1 MVLIVGNVLA
11 SALET
16 IPSINVRWHAFFA
29 AFEQFSL
36 LAYTAEYGIRLWSSV
51 EDPRVAAR
59 GGVRGRLF
67 FALRPLMIIDFLAFA
82 PGYLGFFGIDLRAL
96 RIFRVFRLLKL
107 ARYSQAVQALVGVLV
122 AERSSLFASLIL
134 LLATVS
140 LDGELMHLAEGG
152 IQPRTLG
159 TMPDGM
165 YWALTTLATVGYGD
179 ITPITPLGKLIA
191 GFTMVTGLCLFALP
205 IGIIA
210 NGFVKGLSSKRFAIT
225 WSMLRRYALF
235 EGFNVN
241 ALGDFVESANA
252 LVLREHALATVSGRE
267 ATGLFLIV
275 SGWASADDDHDL
287 SRELG
292 PGNIFGQEAMYLDGK
307 YNCTVTAQTEL
318 RVITL
323 AGDELR
329 RLVRKYPMLGERIA
343 LITGSIA
350 GHTQREDRVK
360 RLAALELENALLRK
374 AVCDLTLE
382 KVSLENQVKVTAP

>member
-1 MVLIVGNVLA
+1 MGLIVSNVAA

-16 IPSINVRWHAFFA
+16 IPSINARWHGFFA
-29 AFEQFSL
+29 GFEQFSL
-36 LAYTAEYGIRLWSSV
+36 LAYTFEYCVRMWSSV

-59 GGVRGRLF
+59 GGVRGRLS

-107 ARYSQAVQALVGVLV
+107 ARYSQAIQALIGVLV
-122 AERSSLFASLIL
+122 AERSSLFASMIL
-134 LLATVS
+134 LLATVC

-152 IQPRTLG
+152 IQPHTLG

-179 ITPITPLGKLIA
+179 ITPVTPLGKFIA

-225 WSMLRRYALF
+225 WSMLRRYPLF
-235 EGFNVN
+235 EGFDVS
-241 ALGDFVESANA
+241 ALSAFVESAGA
-252 LVLREHALATVSGRE
+252 TVIREHALVTVSGKP
-267 ATGLFLIV
+267 ATEFFLIV
-275 SGWASADDDHDL
+275 SGRACAEYDHGP
-287 SRELG
+287 SREIG
-292 PGNIFGQEAMYLDGK
+292 PGNIFGEDAMYLDGT
-307 YNCTVTAQTEL
+307 YNCTVTAHTEL
-318 RVITL
+318 RVIAL

-329 RLVRKYPMLGERIA
+329 RLMRKYPVLGERIA
-343 LITGSIA
+343 LITGSTV
-350 GHTQREDRVK
+350 GHAQREDRAG
-360 RLAALELENALLRK
+360 RLAMLELENARLRK
-374 AVCDLTLE
+374 AVSDLTLE
-382 KVSLENQVKVTAP
+382 KMSLQEKVKPGH